1 MKEEGYE
8 EEKEED
14 SVYEKEGRD
23 ELVDDDAI
31 KPEEQGFMKGYDEAD
46 EEAKEEDGEESKKEE
61 E

>member
-1 MKEEGYE
+1 MKEDEYE
-8 EEKEED
+8 EEKEEN
-14 SVYEKEGRD
+14 SVYEKNGRD

-46 EEAKEEDGEESKKEE
+46 EEAKEDEGEESKKEE